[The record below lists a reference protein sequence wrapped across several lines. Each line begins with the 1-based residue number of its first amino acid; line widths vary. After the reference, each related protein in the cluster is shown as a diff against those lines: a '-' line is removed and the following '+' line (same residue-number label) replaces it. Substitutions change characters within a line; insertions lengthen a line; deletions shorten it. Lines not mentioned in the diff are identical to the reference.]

1 MTDGQ
6 SVFAYFESFG
16 LYAYDMNGKL
26 LWQKDLG
33 DKRMRNQFGE
43 GSTPALHGNTLVVV
57 WDHLNGES
65 FIAALD
71 KRDGRELWRV
81 PREEIDTWATPL
93 VVEVNGRPQAIVPA
107 MRRIRAYDLETG
119 AVVWEGTG

>member
-1 MTDGQ
+1 
-6 SVFAYFESFG
+6 
-16 LYAYDMNGKL
+16 MNGKL

-57 WDHLNGES
+57 WDHLNGQS
-65 FIAALD
+65 FIVALD
-71 KRDGRELWRV
+71 KRDGRELWRA

-93 VVEVNGRPQAIVPA
+93 VLEVNGRPQAIVPA
-107 MRRIRAYDLETG
+107 HATHPGLRPRNRRRGLGRGRADDELDPVAG
-119 AVVWEGTG
+119 LRRGDGLF